1 MRIVWDQNKNRSNQ
15 VKHRVSFEAASLV
28 FEDPFHLSI
37 LDRIENGEERWQT
50 LGIVG
55 GGWWCWSRTPLL
67 NREARKSSVSSR
79 PARRHGKRGKS
90 MKKTAKEPA
99 EDLAALAALPDEE
112 IDTSDI
118 PEITDWSK
126 AVVGRFY
133 RPVKETVTIRLDA
146 DVLDWLK
153 QGGKGYQTRVNK
165 ILRAIMEQQ
174 RKKAA

>member
-1 MRIVWDQNKNRSNQ
+1 
-15 VKHRVSFEAASLV
+15 
-28 FEDPFHLSI
+28 
-37 LDRIENGEERWQT
+37 
-50 LGIVG
+50 
-55 GGWWCWSRTPLL
+55 
-67 NREARKSSVSSR
+67 
-79 PARRHGKRGKS
+79 
-90 MKKTAKEPA
+90 MKKTAKKQA
-99 EDLAALAALPDEE
+99 EEMAALTAMPDEE

-153 QGGKGYQTRVNK
+153 QGGKGYQTRVNT
-165 ILRAIMEQQ
+165 ILRAVMEKK